1 MPYCFEFKDALD
13 GEIMFL
19 EVVNT
24 CTHHF
29 TGEKMRFVRMH
40 GRYNGGWCSYQFLNE
55 AEWQGVL
62 KNRIMEDTTDTGDK
76 QA

>member
-1 MPYCFEFKDALD
+1 MPYCFEAKHPVT
-13 GEIMFL
+13 GQIMFV

-29 TGEKMRFVRMH
+29 TGEKMRFVRIH
-40 GRYNGGWCSYQFLNE
+40 TVHDGRAICSYTFMEE
-55 AEWQGVL
+55 AEWKAAL
-62 KNRIMEDTTDTGDK
+62 DNRISHTGDE